1 MTEKKNDARMVSQ
14 TAKSEEHTGKTV
26 LNGTQDN
33 ANPVNRGQVYGMDAV
48 KAYYAKVSAIFPQS
62 SVTLEEFVKFP
73 TENGIAVSDEVE
85 VN

>member
-1 MTEKKNDARMVSQ
+1 MTEKKQSARGIPT
-14 TAKSEEHTGKTV
+14 TAKSENTTGKTV

-62 SVTLEEFVKFP
+62 SVTLEEFVKFL